1 MKNDRQRFWSW
12 TQNIPLEFPD
22 QQTGQQTI
30 PLEIKEMISDM
41 TQKNPFNRFDI
52 RQTKET
58 LVNLKESLIL

>member
-22 QQTGQQTI
+22 QQTI